1 MIKLFKR
8 FFAPAKHATDK
19 NTQAKRRSNLIL
31 FIGLLI
37 VSLIL
42 AILVFISRY
51 SRAKPES
58 QTQEVVISWDSAFGK
73 NFTDKDN
80 QSALKA
86 QQIVL
91 EDLTKDNKKLSSEV
105 SEQQKA
111 LDNNKL
117 QLNQALHGQ
126 VSQLRTEMQLL
137 KEHYERSLTEM
148 REAQIAAKEAK
159 EREIATGGRN
169 NFSDVGNSP
178 GNVSDNAH
186 NNYDDIETQ
195 DEFLTFH
202 ISADHHQ
209 LTQGED
215 DNKKTIQNY
224 VPTGTFCRA
233 VILGGADANA
243 GVNGQS
249 NTTPINFK
257 ILDNCHLPNGKK
269 TKLKGG
275 FVTAAVLGDIS
286 SERGEIKLDRLSLIH
301 TNGEILD
308 ISVEGTAYDV
318 GGNAGIR
325 GIPVLKNGKI
335 VQMAGTS
342 GLFSGLGDAAKSYAE
357 TQSVSA
363 LGSTTTL
370 NPAKVPLYGAG
381 SGLNTAFSKISDYYI
396 KLADQ
401 YHPIVE
407 LKPGA
412 VVDLLFLKGFSLDPK
427 KAEPES
433 IKKDATQSIA
443 SNILDQARL
452 AVQGTPEMPVP
463 VGQMTQNNLNPQ
475 TAEAVSN
482 HINEAVQRGQNYV

>member
-1 MIKLFKR
+1 MINTFKR
-8 FFAPAKHATDK
+8 FFAPAKQISDK
-19 NTQAKRRSNLIL
+19 NTQAKRRSNLML

-37 VSLIL
+37 VSLVL
-42 AILVFISRY
+42 VILVLISRY
-51 SRAKPES
+51 SRTKTTPKP
-58 QTQEVVISWDSAFGK
+58 QETVVSWDSAFGK

-91 EDLTKDNKKLSSEV
+91 EDLTKDNKKLSGEV

-137 KEHYERSLTEM
+137 KEHYERSLTQM
-148 REAQIAAKEAK
+148 REAQIAAKEDVPIK
-159 EREIATGGRN
+159 SQRS
-169 NFSDVGNSP
+169 NFSDGDNSGNA
-178 GNVSDNAH
+178 SDNNH
-186 NNYDDIETQ
+186 NNYDDAEPQ
-195 DEFLTFH
+195 EEFLTFH
-202 ISADHHQ
+202 ISADQ
-209 LTQGED
+209 SLATPEAD
-215 DNKKTIQNY
+215 TAKKTIQNY

-269 TKLKGG
+269 SKLKGG
-275 FVTAAVLGDIS
+275 FVTAAVFGDIS
-286 SERGEIKLDRLSLIH
+286 SERGEIKLDRLSFIH

-308 ISVEGTAYDV
+308 ISVEGTAFDV
-318 GGNAGIR
+318 GGKAGIR

-335 VQMAGTS
+335 MQMAGTS

-407 LKPGA
+407 LRPGA

-433 IKKDATQSIA
+433 IKKDATQTVA

-452 AVQGTPEMPVP
+452 AVQGVPEMPVP
-463 VGQMTQNNLNPQ
+463 VGQMTQNNLSPQ
-475 TAEAVSN
+475 TAEAVN
-482 HINEAVQRGQNYV
+482 NQINEAVQRGNTYV